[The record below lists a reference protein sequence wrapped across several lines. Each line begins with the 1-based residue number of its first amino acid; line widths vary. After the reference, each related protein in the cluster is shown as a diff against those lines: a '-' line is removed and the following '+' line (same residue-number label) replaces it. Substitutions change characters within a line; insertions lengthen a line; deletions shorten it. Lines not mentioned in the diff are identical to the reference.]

1 MRSLAMLKPVKSI
14 LWSVALLL
22 LGNGLLNT
30 LLTLRGTGE
39 GFSSAIS
46 LTTQAFM
53 KRRNACG
60 WWGFLSQQR
69 VNASNEVMLK
79 WGALHHAAAPP
90 LNRLSARRLVCLAGR
105 RCE

>member
-39 GFSSAIS
+39 GFSSTIS

-53 KRRNACG
+53 KRRNASG

-69 VNASNEVMLK
+69 GNASNVVMLK
-79 WGALHHAAAPP
+79 WGSAPSRSGSP
-90 LNRLSARRLVCLAGR
+90 A
-105 RCE
+105 E